1 MKKTVRQMLTLGNDR
16 QGESSQRSKS
26 AKLLV
31 QFITEAME
39 NGSVNKLGRVEWMAN
54 SIISDL
60 EEFIVDPFGA
70 VNPCD
75 MPMGVLYSQL
85 GHGMVKRI
93 ENTKSS
99 FSKTLQNIITFICR
113 DLSEEQLNILGW
125 MISHGNVLNVVNQ
138 WPFGA
143 VDSKHFLCKAW

>member
-1 MKKTVRQMLTLGNDR
+1 MFLEYVETDLRESNTTTLSRWISRQHDGSISHDIRHNFDKFSCFIKFIAQNIKKTVRQMLTLGDNR

-70 VNPCD
+70 VN
-75 MPMGVLYSQL
+75 
-85 GHGMVKRI
+85 
-93 ENTKSS
+93 
-99 FSKTLQNIITFICR
+99 
-113 DLSEEQLNILGW
+113 
-125 MISHGNVLNVVNQ
+125 
-138 WPFGA
+138 
-143 VDSKHFLCKAW
+143 